1 MGLQSFQDK
10 LPPALSW
17 QPEGSLPASS
27 TPMSDLSF
35 GLDSIHS
42 KQSLGGER
50 VSLASKQMALSVLD
64 ILATKPPGPM
74 ESAVDSAGIA
84 PSIELPSSSDNK
96 PAAMHTEASLR
107 SLTALL
113 LYCLGWQAICVG
125 KTDFLAHC
133 NVLWA

>member
-35 GLDSIHS
+35 GLDSIQS

-64 ILATKPPGPM
+64 ILATKPPGPK
-74 ESAVDSAGIA
+74 ESAVDSTSIA
-84 PSIELPSSSDNK
+84 ASTLLGALENK

-107 SLTALL
+107 SDTPSKAA
-113 LYCLGWQAICVG
+113 GR
-125 KTDFLAHC
+125 LACHIH
-133 NVLWA
+133 